1 MELVTCADG
10 SLALEDRGMQ
20 LRGDFS
26 RVLPRLRQRNL
37 SHELLVRAARVRG
50 VNEPFAVD
58 ATAGLGE
65 DALLLAAA
73 GFRVAMF
80 ERDATIAALLA
91 DALQRAARDPRLE
104 ATVSRMRLVAGDAIE
119 GLPQLTE
126 QPDVVY
132 LDPMFPAR
140 RKDAATNKKLQILR
154 ALEKPCGDD
163 EAEKLLLAALATH
176 AHKVVVKRPLKGP
189 HLAGVRPS
197 HSIAGK
203 VVRYDVIVQ

>member
-1 MELVTCADG
+1 
-10 SLALEDRGMQ
+10 MQ

-65 DALLLAAA
+65 DALLLAAV
-73 GFRVAMF
+73 GFRVTMF

-91 DALQRAARDPRLE
+91 DALQRATRDPKLE
-104 ATVSRMRLVAGDAIE
+104 AFATRMQLVAGDAID
-119 GLPQLTE
+119 GFSQLTE
-126 QPDVVY
+126 RPDVVY

-140 RKDAATNKKLQILR
+140 RKDAATNKKLQMLR
-154 ALEKPCGDD
+154 MLERPCTEEGAEALLG
-163 EAEKLLLAALATH
+163 AALDVGPR
-176 AHKVVVKRPLKGP
+176 KVVVKRPLKGP
-189 HLAGVRPS
+189 NLAGLKPS
-197 HSIAGK
+197 SSFAGK
-203 VVRYDVIVQ
+203 VVRYDVYVPV